1 MEWKKKNSV
10 IFTKTNSTVQTKIA
24 GFDLDHTLIR
34 PKNGRTHPKDKD
46 DLELYVPDLKE
57 YLETLIFEGFSI
69 VIFSNQSS
77 FNNPDKKEIILSRI
91 EKFITLMDVPIDV
104 YISTES
110 DYCRKPNTG
119 MWDDF
124 FGDKSID
131 LKKSFFIGDAAGRKK
146 NPLTKKKDFSCSDR
160 MFAANIGIKF
170 ETPEK
175 YFSGD
180 TFTQKEIFSMPKTW
194 ETFAKEQTPLDIED
208 YEVIILIGPPGSG
221 KSSLSEN
228 LSDFTVVSRD
238 ILKYKTKCIK
248 LMNDVLKTG
257 GKVIVDNTNPTR
269 DARKD
274 YIEVAKKYGKKVLAI
289 SINITKEQS
298 MFLVNYRC
306 KKNKTKRIPDV
317 AIHTYFKKYEKP
329 IKGEGFD
336 KIVERTF
343 VPEGDLTLF
352 EQYY

>member
-57 YLETLIFEGFSI
+57 YLDTLIFEGFSI

-91 EKFITLMDVPIDV
+91 EKLITLMDLPIDV

-124 FGDKSID
+124 FEINPTD

-146 NPLTKKKDFSCSDR
+146 IHLQKKKDFSCSDR
-160 MFAANIGIKF
+160 MFAANRYQI
-170 ETPEK
+170 
-175 YFSGD
+175 
-180 TFTQKEIFSMPKTW
+180 
-194 ETFAKEQTPLDIED
+194 
-208 YEVIILIGPPGSG
+208 
-221 KSSLSEN
+221 
-228 LSDFTVVSRD
+228 
-238 ILKYKTKCIK
+238 
-248 LMNDVLKTG
+248 
-257 GKVIVDNTNPTR
+257 
-269 DARKD
+269 
-274 YIEVAKKYGKKVLAI
+274 
-289 SINITKEQS
+289 
-298 MFLVNYRC
+298 
-306 KKNKTKRIPDV
+306 
-317 AIHTYFKKYEKP
+317 
-329 IKGEGFD
+329 
-336 KIVERTF
+336 
-343 VPEGDLTLF
+343 
-352 EQYY
+352 

>member
-1 MEWKKKNSV
+1 MDWKRKKSV
-10 IFTKTNSTVQTKIA
+10 VYIKPKSTLQSKIA

-34 PKNGRTHPKDKD
+34 PKDGRTYPKDKED
-46 DLELYVPDLKE
+46 WELYVPDLKE
-57 YLETLIFEGFSI
+57 YLDSLIFEGFSI

-77 FNNPDKKEIILSRI
+77 FNDPDKKEIIMSRL
-91 EKFITLMDVPIDV
+91 EQFINLMEIPIYV
-104 YISTES
+104 FISTEP

-119 MWDDF
+119 MWDEF
-124 FGDKSID
+124 FGDKSIN
-131 LKKSFFIGDAAGRKK
+131 LKESFYVGDAAGRTR

-160 MFAANIGIKF
+160 MFAANLGLKF

-175 YFSGD
+175 YFLEE

-194 ETFAKEQTPLDIED
+194 ETFPKEQPPLDIED
-208 YEVIILIGPPGSG
+208 YEVIVLIGPPGSG
-221 KSSLSEN
+221 KSSITESLP
-228 LSDFTVVSRD
+228 DFTVVSRD
-238 ILKYKTKCIK
+238 ILRYKAKCIK

-257 GKVIVDNTNPTR
+257 GKVILDNTNPSR
-269 DARKD
+269 EARSD
-274 YIEVAKKYGKKVLAI
+274 YLSIAKTYGKKVLAV

-317 AIHTYFKKYEKP
+317 AIHTFFKKYEKP